1 MGRPQDVGRA
11 ILSIPV
17 AAAGL
22 VFLGAALVGC
32 VPRGSAPAATPTPQ
46 LAADRL
52 LKPTLPAQSTMA
64 DVGSQVFWLYCL
76 PCHGDRGQG
85 LTDEFREVYPPE
97 DRNCWTSGC
106 HGKRP
111 YENGFTLPVRVPPLI
126 GPSTLLRFNTALELH
141 DYIRQAMPWQ
151 DPGSL
156 PDDAAWQVTAFL
168 AREHGSDPIN
178 EPLDNAR
185 AARVSLHAHD
195 VQAQTSAD
203 RPREAIWVV
212 GSAILLIGLLV
223 LAVGFFAHRAR
234 RGAA

>member
-1 MGRPQDVGRA
+1 
-11 ILSIPV
+11 
-17 AAAGL
+17 
-22 VFLGAALVGC
+22 
-32 VPRGSAPAATPTPQ
+32 
-46 LAADRL
+46 
-52 LKPTLPAQSTMA
+52 MA

-85 LTDEFREVYPPE
+85 LTDEFRAVYPPE

-126 GPSTLLRFNTALELH
+126 GPNTLLRFNTALELH

-156 PDDAAWQVTAFL
+156 AEDTAWQVTAFL

-178 EPLDNAR
+178 EPLANAR

-203 RPREAIWVV
+203 RPRGAIWIV

-223 LAVGFFAHRAR
+223 SAAGYIAHRAR
-234 RGAA
+234 RGAG